1 MKVLLLQP
9 SQQVII
15 GKKKKNGSIM
25 PPLGLLCLAS
35 CIRQEC
41 NGADVDFFD
50 YEVKNGTPIPDFEQ
64 YDVIGLSG
72 TSVHIPHA
80 SQLIQEIRS
89 KNKRA
94 CIIIG
99 GPHATFAYKSLLDS
113 IPELDVVIRGEGERS
128 ITYLINHYINREHI
142 PEYPG
147 IVTRKTTH
155 IELSPIIED
164 LDLLPK
170 YAYDLINIEK
180 YQLAT
185 HRKALKPPFISFMT
199 SRGCP
204 FSCKYCQTPNMFGH
218 RVRQRSARL
227 VYEECNELKL
237 KINYNSIVFWD
248 DTFTANRNY
257 AIELCSYLKKLKIK
271 WMCNTRVDRI
281 DRELLLQMK
290 DAGCEVIF
298 FGVESF
304 YTATLE
310 FLNRTTNEAIVK
322 KAFML
327 CREIGIQTVAA
338 LMIGTPFD
346 NLESIEYNTEKL
358 KQLCPDK
365 VYISIYNATVG
376 SEEYKRAIMS
386 GDLPENIDWTN
397 PQRFS
402 GPPYG
407 LPTINPQLNRYQL
420 QIAQKS
426 VYREFYG
433 KGNEQQYE

>member
-9 SQQVII
+9 SQQIII
-15 GKKKKNGSIM
+15 GQKKKNGSIM

-35 CIRQEC
+35 YIRQEC
-41 NGADVDFFD
+41 PGTDVDFFD
-50 YEVKNGTPIPDFEQ
+50 YEVKNGDPIPDFRH
-64 YDVIGLSG
+64 YDIIGLSA
-72 TSVHIPHA
+72 TSVHVPHA
-80 SQLIQEIRS
+80 NRLIQEIRS
-89 KNKRA
+89 KNSST
-94 CIIIG
+94 CIVMG
-99 GPHATFAYKSLLDS
+99 GPHATFAYESLLNN
-113 IPELDVVIRGEGERS
+113 IPELDAVIRGEGEKS
-128 ITYLINHYINREHI
+128 ITYFINHYIDREHL

-155 IELSPIIED
+155 VEMSPAIED
-164 LDLLPK
+164 LDLLSE
-170 YAYDLINIEK
+170 YAYDLVNIKK

-185 HRKALKPPFISFMT
+185 HRKALTPPFISFMT

-218 RVRQRSARL
+218 AVRYRSAKL
-227 VYEECNELKL
+227 VYEECKRLKS

-257 AIELCSYLKKLKIK
+257 TLELCSYLKELKIK
-271 WMCNTRVDRI
+271 WMCNTRVDRV
-281 DRELLLQMK
+281 DRELLFQMK

-304 YTATLE
+304 YETTLK

-322 KAFML
+322 EAFTL

-346 NLESIEYNTEKL
+346 NLESIAYNTEKL
-358 KQLCPDK
+358 KQLRPDK

-376 SEEYKRAIMS
+376 SEEYKRAIKS
-386 GDLPENIDWTN
+386 GDLDESIDWLN
-397 PQRFS
+397 PKSFY

-433 KGNEQQYE
+433 KGNEKQYE